1 MRAKIDICAHV
12 QSNPSIFLNVLNW
25 YKSLVGQH
33 AQQTSQLARALAE
46 ELQLS
51 EQETSLIGLAALV
64 HDIGKIA
71 ITAFLLHKPGPLTEQ
86 EWVIMRCHSQIGA
99 ELLQSAGGICLDAA
113 PLVLAHHER
122 WDGHGYPHG
131 MGKEAIPLGAR
142 ILAIAEVVLQ
152 EISRRQDK

>member
-71 ITAFLLHKPGPLTEQ
+71 IPAFLLNKPGPLTEQ
-86 EWVIMRCHSQIGA
+86 EWVLMRSHSQIGA
-99 ELLQSAGGICLDAA
+99 QLLQSAGGIWLDAA

-131 MGKEAIPLGAR
+131 MAKEAIPLGAR